1 MAFPETP
8 LPIKAELRLGST
20 WTDFTSR
27 VRAEQQIR
35 IRRGRSDWGQQ
46 VDTSSC
52 MFTMDNNDGALTP
65 RNPSSPYYGQIGRN
79 TPCRVSVMTGDTY
92 LDLPGASTGDYAET
106 PDAAA
111 LDITGDLDVRLD
123 MSLANWLPPVT
134 SGATVE
140 MIGKFGF
147 TGQKSW
153 FLGTRSGRLFFEWS
167 ANGTDSLSASST
179 IAPVIPGPG
188 GRMAVRVTLDV
199 DNGASGNTVRFYTA
213 PTIDGPWVQ
222 VGDPVTQSGTTSIF
236 NSTANLRIG
245 NATSF
250 TFNLP
255 LGRCHA
261 AEVRNGIGGTV
272 VANPD
277 FTAQTVGAASLADSA
292 GRTWTMNGNSQITNR
307 KTRFVGEVSAWNTRW
322 ETKHDVVCHVEASG
336 IMRRMS
342 QGASPVRSPMYRE
355 FTNASRSG
363 IVSYWPMEDEA
374 SATRFASGMGGQPA
388 MTIPSSG
395 GVTPAA
401 YSGWAASAPLPT
413 YSFGTTRVSVA
424 PYTATNYIFTRFFA
438 AVPAAGVTSTDRLF
452 TIVTTGSARTWAVWI
467 NTAGDLDLRAYDSD
481 GTQILATGFDPVAIN
496 GKNVQLG
503 VELTQNGTAVDATLY
518 VFYVDESTLNVIVSD
533 GVATTL
539 AATTIGAATEV
550 RFGFNGLLNGT
561 AFGHLAVASSSTA
574 FADTIGAMIGWDG
587 EVTSARLYRLG
598 VEELTPCFSASISEE
613 QMGVQGLSP
622 LLDLMREAAD
632 ADEGILHESRDWYP
646 AFRFRDRPSM
656 YSQQPA
662 MVLNYTGD
670 DGLVTPLDPVDDDQ
684 AVRNDRTVQR
694 AGGSSTRRT
703 LDTGTLSTRVPPNGV
718 GRYDDSQTRSLYVDA
733 QTGDHAGWLLHLGTW
748 DETRYPVVR
757 VNLAAAPHMIE
768 AATSVDI
775 GDRMDIANPPS
786 WLPPD
791 LIELMTQGYSE
802 VMDQFTWT
810 IDYNCTPFGPWDVA
824 WAGDASTASVE
835 REFQWVDTDG
845 SQLAEA
851 LTTTETDVDVYTTTG
866 PVWTPNVRDTPF
878 DWRIGGEV
886 MTVTA
891 PGSLLN
897 SNAFFDTDTAGWA
910 AQSTSIAW
918 SQTHVNP
925 HPRALGSLLITPDGA
940 TAVGGALADFTPVG
954 SITPGAV
961 YTLSCWVYSPNGW
974 SDLQPAVNWYDSA
987 STLLSSAVGTS
998 MSASSSV
1005 WTYLEQDFTAPAS
1018 SSRAKVRLRHGGT
1031 PAVSDVWYVWAA
1043 RITRK
1048 SSSWLHDQFGRT
1060 AASTWSLADSG
1071 QTWQTGGGTAAD
1083 YNVTSGY
1090 GSHRLATAN
1099 ASRRTFVSFPYS
1111 DFDAYVSLT
1120 PSATATGGF
1129 LSGGLTG
1136 RYTDSDNLYT
1146 ARLAFNSTSS
1156 SMTLTIRKRVAAAE
1170 TELASYSLPYTYTA
1184 GTFMRLRFQVSGST
1198 LRAKAWRASD
1208 QEPGVWHTET
1218 TDTALTTS
1226 DFIGLRSI
1234 SSSSNSNVNP
1244 EIRYD
1249 DLDLINPQTYTVTR
1263 SQNGVSKTHSAGA
1276 VVALAHPAYTSL

>member
-1 MAFPETP
+1 MVFPETP

-20 WTDFTSR
+20 WTDVTAD

-46 VDTSSC
+46 VDTSTC
-52 MFTMDNNDGALTP
+52 TFTLDNNDGRYTP
-65 RNPSSPYYGQIGRN
+65 RNPNGPYYGQIGRN
-79 TPCRVSVMTGDTY
+79 TAVRVSVMTGETY

-111 LDITGDLDVRLD
+111 LDVTGDLDVRLD
-123 MSLANWLPPVT
+123 MSLANWLAPVT

-153 FLGTRSGRLFFEWS
+153 FVGTRSGRLFFEWS
-167 ANGTDSLSASST
+167 ADGTNSLSASST

-188 GRMAVRVTLDV
+188 GRMALRVTLDV
-199 DNGASGNTVRFYTA
+199 DNGSGGNTVRFYTA

-261 AEVRNGIGGTV
+261 AEVRNGINGTV
-272 VANPD
+272 VAAPD
-277 FTAQTVGAASLADSA
+277 FTAQAVGTVSFADSA
-292 GRTWTMNGNSQITNR
+292 GRTWTMNGNAQITNR
-307 KTRFVGEVSAWNTRW
+307 RTRFVGEVSAWNTRW
-322 ETKHDVVCHVEASG
+322 ETKHDVVTHVEASG
-336 IMRRMS
+336 IMRRLS

-363 IVSYWPMEDEA
+363 IVSYWPMEDE
-374 SATRFASGMGGQPA
+374 SGATRFASGMDGQPA

-413 YSFGTTRVSVA
+413 YSFGTTRVAIA

-467 NTAGDLDLRAYDSD
+467 NAAGDLDLRAYDSD

-496 GKNVQLG
+496 GKNVQIG
-503 VELTQNGTAVDATLY
+503 VELTQNGANVDATLY
-518 VFYVDESTLNVIVSD
+518 VFYVDESSLNRIVSD

-539 AATTIGAATEV
+539 AANTIGAATEC

-561 AFGHLAVASSSTA
+561 ALGHLAVASSNTA
-574 FADTIGAMIGWDG
+574 YTNTIGAMIGWDG

-598 VEELTPCFSASISEE
+598 TEELTPCFSASISEE

-656 YSQQPA
+656 YSQAPA
-662 MVLNYTGD
+662 MVLDYTGD

-694 AGGSSTRRT
+694 TGGSSTRRT
-703 LDTGTLSTRVPPNGV
+703 LDEGALSTQVPPDGV
-718 GRYDDSQTRSLYVDA
+718 GRYDDSQTRSLYEDA

-757 VNLAAAPHMIE
+757 LNLAAAPHMIE

-791 LIELMTQGYSE
+791 LIELMAQGYSE
-802 VMDQFTWT
+802 VLDQFTWT
-810 IDYNCTPFGPWDVA
+810 LDFNCTPFGPWDVA

-851 LTTTETDVDVYTTTG
+851 LTTSETDVDVLTTTG

-891 PGSLLN
+891 PGGLLN
-897 SNAFFDTDTAGWA
+897 SNAFFDTDTTGWT
-910 AQSTSIAW
+910 AQSCTIAHA
-918 SQTHVNP
+918 TTVVNP
-925 HPRALGSLLITPDGA
+925 HPRAAASLLVTPNGVA
-940 TAVGGALADFTPVG
+940 AVGGALCTQTAVD
-954 SITPGAV
+954 SITPGAQ
-961 YTLSCWVYSPNGW
+961 YTASMWVYSPGGW
-974 SDLQPAVNWYDSA
+974 SELRPAVNWHDSA
-987 STLLSSAVGTS
+987 GTFLSSSFG
-998 MSASSSV
+998 SASAVSAGV
-1005 WTYLEQDFTAPAS
+1005 WTYLEQTFTAPALA
-1018 SSRAKVRLRHGGT
+1018 SRAVVRAHHSGT
-1031 PAVSDVWYVWAA
+1031 PASSDVYYVWAV
-1043 RITRK
+1043 RVTRT
-1048 SSSWLHDQFGRT
+1048 SSSWLYDQFGRT
-1060 AASTWSLADSG
+1060 AASSWGTADSG
-1071 QTWQTGGGTAAD
+1071 QTWSTGGGTAAD
-1083 YNVTSGY
+1083 YNVTGGY
-1090 GSHRLATAN
+1090 GAHRLATVN
-1099 ASRRTFVSFPYS
+1099 ASRRTLVDFPYA

-1129 LSGGLTG
+1129 LSGGLAG

-1146 ARLAFNSTSS
+1146 ARIAFNTTGT
-1156 SMTLTIRKRVAAAE
+1156 MTLTIRKRVAAVE
-1170 TELASYSLPYTYTA
+1170 TELVSYTLSGTYTA
-1184 GTFMRLRFQVSGST
+1184 GTFMRMRFQVSGST
-1198 LRAKAWRASD
+1198 LRAKAWPAAGL
-1208 QEPGVWHTET
+1208 EPGVWQAET

-1226 DFIGLRSI
+1226 AFIGLRSI
-1234 SSSSNSNVNP
+1234 SASSNSNVNP
-1244 EIRYD
+1244 EVRYD
-1249 DLDLINPQTYTVTR
+1249 QLDLVNPQTYTVTR
-1263 SQNGVSKTHSAGA
+1263 SVNGVSKTHTAGA
-1276 VVALAHPAYTSL
+1276 AVALAHPAYTSL